1 MLVGCE
7 HALPAS
13 SSPKTFIDA
22 LDDEVIAHFSGR
34 NKGIKGSSGITV
46 KQGQYLVVDDQLT
59 KGQVRVSISRED
71 GSGETTDYI
80 LVENGGV
87 RGYYMIS
94 PSDYMVSFTVEEAA
108 SGEIHVKTEE
118 KKKDDSAAAEAS
130 AVRDGG
136 MTDILG
142 ADFFETDE
150 GEPAVRV
157 RIRYTNN
164 ADMPAYMLET
174 FDILAYQGDTPLED
188 ISESP
193 ETQPL
198 FREVGS
204 GKSVTGSYV
213 FMLYDD
219 EAVDVRICA
228 AEKNTDVLA
237 GKTFHK

>member
-1 MLVGCE
+1 MIAGCE
-7 HALPAS
+7 HAMPAA

-22 LDDEVIAHFSGR
+22 LGR
-34 NKGIKGSSGITV
+34 NKGIKGNSGITV
-46 KQGQYLVVDDQLT
+46 KQGQYLVIDDQLT
-59 KGQVRVSISRED
+59 EGQVRVSISRED
-71 GSGETTDYI
+71 GSGEATDYI

-87 RGYYMIS
+87 RGYYTIS
-94 PSDYMVSFTVEEAA
+94 PGDYMVSFTVEEAA

-118 KKKDDSAAAEAS
+118 KKKDDPAAAEAS

-157 RIRYTNN
+157 RFRYTNN

-193 ETQPL
+193 EAQPL

-204 GKSVTGSYV
+204 GKSVTGNYV
-213 FMLYDD
+213 FMLYDEED
-219 EAVDVRICA
+219 VDVRICA

-237 GKTFHK
+237 EKTFHK